1 MTAEA
6 NGSTRTP
13 GRLSNALPVPHPA
26 AMVIATLF
34 FAASLA
40 PSLVPR
46 GALIQGLLSGFSVA
60 AGYGIGL
67 GLATIWRFFQV
78 PKVTYRFLPHIVGAA
93 CVLVG
98 GFTLTRANDWQN
110 GLRALVDMPPVET
123 LRPIVIVAMTM
134 AVFLLIL
141 WLSRGVRLTA
151 RSFRN
156 WLGRFLP
163 GPQAAMI
170 GIVLTG
176 LLAWNLANGVLVRG
190 VLSVLDATYAKLDA
204 TFEEGSPQPTDP
216 LKTGAPGSL
225 LTWEGLGRAGREMIA
240 RGPDRAMI
248 EDKTGA
254 PAIEPLRVYAGL
266 NSAPDPEA
274 RAALVLAELQRIGA
288 FDRANLVINTPTGTG
303 WIDPEGQTAVEY
315 VLRGDVATVSVQ
327 YSYLASWIALL
338 VDPAYGV
345 ETSRAVFASVYGHWR
360 TLPTDSRPRL
370 YLHGLSLGSLN
381 SDLSHDLFQVISDP
395 FDGAFW
401 VGPPFASRTWTQVTK
416 NRNPGSPFWLPQYRD
431 GSAIRFTSQTNTLD
445 QATADEATAPW
456 GSFRIIYLQYASDGI
471 VFFDPNSLWRRPEWL
486 EGPRGPDVSP
496 DFTWLPVVTF
506 LQLGIDLMTAVVPPH
521 GHGHNYRFDHYVDG
535 WAALTDAP
543 GWTKDG
549 IEALK
554 ARVLAER

>member
-1 MTAEA
+1 MI
-6 NGSTRTP
+6 
-13 GRLSNALPVPHPA
+13 L
-26 AMVIATLF
+26 ATLF

-46 GALIQGLLSGFSVA
+46 GALVQGVLSGFSVA

-67 GLATIWRFFQV
+67 GLAAIWRFFQL
-78 PKVTYRFLPHIVGAA
+78 PKVTIPRLPQLVGAGCA
-93 CVLVG
+93 LVAAV
-98 GFTLTRANDWQN
+98 TLTRANDWQN
-110 GLRALVDMPPVET
+110 GVRALVDMPPVET
-123 LRPIVIVAMTM
+123 LRPI
-134 AVFLLIL
+134 AVVLLTAVLFLMIL

-151 RSFRN
+151 RSFRS
-156 WLGRFLP
+156 WLGRYLP

-170 GIVLTG
+170 GIVLTA
-176 LLAWNLANGVLVRG
+176 LLAWNLAKGVLVRG
-190 VLSVLDATYAKLDA
+190 AISALDATYARLDA

-225 LTWEGLGRAGREMIA
+225 LTWEGLGRAGREMVA

-254 PAIEPLRVYAGL
+254 PALEPLRVYAGL
-266 NSAPDPEA
+266 NSAPDPAA
-274 RAALVLAELQRIGA
+274 RAALVLAELRRIGG

-315 VLRGDVATVSVQ
+315 LLRGDVATVSVQ

-338 VDPAYGV
+338 VDPDYGV
-345 ETSRAVFASVYGHWR
+345 ETSRAVFAAVYGHWR
-360 TLPTDSRPRL
+360 SLPKDSRPKL
-370 YLHGLSLGSLN
+370 YLHGLSLGSFN

-401 VGPPFASRTWTQVTK
+401 VGPPFASRTWTQVT
-416 NRNPGSPFWLPQYRD
+416 NSRNAGTPAWLPQYRD

-445 QATADEATAPW
+445 QATAPW
-456 GSFRIIYLQYASDGI
+456 GTFRIIYLQYASDGI
-471 VFFDPNSLWRRPEWL
+471 VFFDPNALWRRPDWL

-496 DFTWLPVVTF
+496 DFIWLPVVTF
-506 LQLGIDLMTAVVPPH
+506 LQLGVDLMTAIVPPH
-521 GHGHNYRFDHYVDG
+521 GHGHNYRFDHYLDG

-543 GWTKDG
+543 GWTEAEL
-549 IEALK
+549 EALK
-554 ARVLAER
+554 VKVLAGR